1 MRLDAD
7 LGSGSA
13 GAGVSDA
20 PERAAFR
27 ISLYG
32 LFIVSGLAGIIYEV
46 LWSRYLS
53 LFLGHSAYAQILVI
67 AIFLGGMSL
76 GALWIGAR
84 TERIRYPLRWY
95 ILVEL
100 AIGLMGV
107 LFHLVFVAV
116 TSAAYESLFPPL
128 GVGFFLQVT
137 KWSISVLLILPQSI
151 LLGATFPLISA
162 ALLRRDP
169 GRPGR
174 TLSLLYFGNSLGA
187 AAGVLVAGFWLLAR
201 SGLPGTLVAAAA
213 LNVVIAVGAW
223 LVLLL
228 YGGPPVQR
236 ASEESRAELASTPS
250 PASGGDAQLISPGLQ
265 RTLIGVAFG
274 TAVAS
279 FIYEI
284 GWIRMLSLVFGSATH
299 SFEIMLSAFILGLA
313 LGSFWLRKHAD
324 RWSRPL
330 FALGGVQWIMGVAA
344 LATLPL
350 YTASFAWMAALM
362 RTFASTELGYSGFT
376 LARYG
381 VGLAI
386 MLPATFCA
394 GITLP
399 LITRILVVGGVGERA
414 VGRVYGVNTLGS
426 IVGVAAAGLV
436 LMPWLGLK
444 GMMIVGA
451 TLDML
456 LGAVVLRAA
465 ARAAARWKGFA
476 LGSAVAT
483 AAVVILVLVAGPL
496 DKRLL
501 VSSVYRDGELPPP
514 GALEPV
520 FYQDGR
526 TASVAVTLRT
536 DAPLL
541 FISTNG
547 KADGSL
553 PMYWRDACSAEI
565 PRRPLSY
572 DAASQGLLALI
583 PLAHVP
589 AARSA
594 AVIGQGTGMTSH
606 FLLGSDLLEE
616 LVTVEIEPEM
626 VEGSRAFYP
635 ENARVF
641 DDPRSRLVI
650 DDAKSFFAAST
661 RQFDV
666 IVSEPSNPWVS
677 GVSDLFTVEFYDRVS
692 GYLSEDGV
700 FAQWLQLYE
709 IDDRLV
715 LTVLASLHRTFRSY
729 AVFQMNDID
738 IVIVASNEPRLPV
751 PDWSVFQL
759 PAVEAD
765 LCHNI
770 RFSPRML
777 EAARLLDRAALAP
790 LLDAW
795 PLVNSDFSPVLDL
808 GAERARYVGGDARGF
823 MGLSEARFDIGAAFT
838 GRDSPPTEEAIA
850 PVPDIWRM
858 RALAVSAQLRHRVE
872 AAETKEAEPGGAGP
886 SEEPLV
892 PRTRYLVS
900 RWRALLSSERPPPEW
915 RLWLEDMRVAE
926 ANYHGGL
933 RGHAD
938 ADFFR
943 EIQEFLERVDAP
955 EVARDVVAFRQGL
968 ATWDFDAAAQ
978 AGDRLYSAVFDGE
991 GFLPV
996 DEYLDGIVIAKLH
1009 RGDATAA
1016 RRIFDSLVT
1025 ACRRPRSDLRLLLLD
1040 AYISQAEAR

>member
-7 LGSGSA
+7 LGSGSD
-13 GAGVSDA
+13 GAGVSGA
-20 PERAAFR
+20 PERAAFLR

-32 LFIVSGLAGIIYEV
+32 LFVVSGFAGIIYEV

-53 LFLGHSAYAQILVI
+53 LFVGHSAYAQILVI

-84 TERIRYPLRWY
+84 TERIRNPLRWY
-95 ILVEL
+95 IGVEL
-100 AIGLMGV
+100 AIALLGG

-116 TSAAYESLFPPL
+116 TSAAYESLFPL
-128 GVGFFLQVT
+128 VGVGFFLQVA
-137 KWSISVLLILPQSI
+137 KWSISALLILPQSI

-174 TLSLLYFGNSLGA
+174 TLSILYFSNSLGA
-187 AAGVLVAGFWLLAR
+187 AAGVLLAGFWLLAR
-201 SGLPGTLVAAAA
+201 NGLPGTLVGAAA
-213 LNVVIAVGAW
+213 LNLAVAVGAG
-223 LVLLL
+223 LALLL
-228 YGGPPVQR
+228 FGGPPVQGTV
-236 ASEESRAELASTPS
+236 AESGAELASTPAES
-250 PASGGDAQLISPGLQ
+250 PLSPGLQ

-279 FIYEI
+279 FVYEI

-313 LGSFWLRKHAD
+313 LGSFWVRKHAD

-330 FALGGVQWIMGVAA
+330 FALGGVQWIMGAVA

-350 YTASFAWMAALM
+350 YTASFAWIAALM
-362 RTFASTELGYSGFT
+362 RTFASTDLGYSGFT

-381 VGLAI
+381 IGLAI

-399 LITRILVVGGVGERA
+399 LITRILVAGGMGERA
-414 VGRVYGVNTLGS
+414 VGRVYGFNTLGS

-444 GMMIVGA
+444 GMMIAGA
-451 TLDML
+451 TLDMI

-465 ARAAARWKGFA
+465 ARAAAHWKGFA

-483 AAVVILVLVAGPL
+483 AAVVILVLVARPL
-496 DKRLL
+496 DERLL
-501 VSSVYRDGELPPP
+501 TSSVYREGALPAP

-520 FYQDGR
+520 FYKDGR
-526 TASVAVTLRT
+526 TASVAVTRRT

-553 PMYWRDACSAEI
+553 PLYWRDACSAES
-565 PRRPLSY
+565 PRQALSY
-572 DAASQGLLALI
+572 DAASQALMALI

-594 AVIGQGTGMTSH
+594 AVIGHGTGMTSH
-606 FLLGSDLLEE
+606 FLLGSDLLDK

-626 VEGSRAFYP
+626 VEGSREFYP

-641 DDPRSRLVI
+641 DDPRSRIVI
-650 DDAKSFFAAST
+650 DDAKSFFAASNQ
-661 RQFDV
+661 QFDL
-666 IVSEPSNPWVS
+666 IVSEPPNPWVS
-677 GVSDLFTVEFYDRVS
+677 GVSDLFTVEFYGRVS

-729 AVFQMNDID
+729 AVFRMNHID

-765 LCHNI
+765 LCHN
-770 RFSPRML
+770 FPFTPRML

-790 LLDAW
+790 LLETW
-795 PLVNSDFSPVLDL
+795 PLINSDFFPVLDL
-808 GAERARYVGGDARGF
+808 GSERARYIGGDARGVL
-823 MGLSEARFDIGAAFT
+823 GLAEARFDIGAAFT
-838 GRDSPPTEEAIA
+838 GRDSPPTEETIA

-858 RALAVSAQLRHRVE
+858 RALALSAQLRDRDAVE
-872 AAETKEAEPGGAGP
+872 TTGDP
-886 SEEPLV
+886 SV
-892 PRTRYLVS
+892 RRTRYLVQ
-900 RWRALLSSERPPPEW
+900 RWRAILSSEQAPTEW

-926 ANYHGGL
+926 ANYYGGL
-933 RGHAD
+933 SGHAD
-938 ADFFR
+938 ADFYPA
-943 EIQEFLERVDAP
+943 IQEFLERVDAP
-955 EVARDVVAFRQGL
+955 KEARDVVAFRHGL
-968 ATWDFDAAAQ
+968 ATWDFQEAAQ
-978 AGDRLYSAVFDGE
+978 AGDRLYSSVSNGE

-996 DEYLDGIVIAKLH
+996 DEYLDGIVIAKLSC
-1009 RGDATAA
+1009 GDAGAA
-1016 RRIFDSLVT
+1016 RRIFDSLLP
-1025 ACRRPRSDLRLLLLD
+1025 ASRRPRSDLRLLLLD
-1040 AYISQAEAR
+1040 AYIRAVETR